1 MYVEDLLA
9 LNLLMNGF
17 LLYLAACLTGR
28 KIKGG
33 RLLAGSLVTAL
44 YSLAAYLPASV
55 IFFSWAGKII
65 VSILAVLLTFRPRR
79 AIETIRLCAAFVFT
93 TFFVAGTIFSF
104 YFFAG
109 GQPVIRGGIFYLSLP
124 QPGLLFKG
132 SVAAFLLF
140 AGICFYSIRQRKR
153 QGLCYQLQVFDGDKK
168 ITVPALLDTGN
179 QLRDPLTGSPLCVA
193 SYRILRV
200 LLPQK
205 LQEAY
210 ERGSDPVSALGE
222 IPDSTAARFGVVPF
236 RSLESSGVLVTYR
249 PTLVVLEGNGYREE
263 RNDLSFALTSKPL
276 QLENEAEVLLHPQI
290 FNFSGGGDD

>member
-93 TFFVAGTIFSF
+93 TFFVAGTSDNF
-104 YFFAG
+104 YSFAG
-109 GQPVIRGGIFYLSLP
+109 VMPGIRGCLFY
-124 QPGLLFKG
+124 
-132 SVAAFLLF
+132 
-140 AGICFYSIRQRKR
+140 
-153 QGLCYQLQVFDGDKK
+153 
-168 ITVPALLDTGN
+168 
-179 QLRDPLTGSPLCVA
+179 
-193 SYRILRV
+193 
-200 LLPQK
+200 
-205 LQEAY
+205 
-210 ERGSDPVSALGE
+210 
-222 IPDSTAARFGVVPF
+222 
-236 RSLESSGVLVTYR
+236 
-249 PTLVVLEGNGYREE
+249 
-263 RNDLSFALTSKPL
+263 
-276 QLENEAEVLLHPQI
+276 
-290 FNFSGGGDD
+290 